1 MKFQPATCNLQPATC
16 NLQKI
21 PAGVCWQNEEILKMI
36 NHLVDFESLIDFEA
50 LKMAKKISFLGQ
62 LCKSCLGGQTVNIW
76 Q

>member
-1 MKFQPATCNLQPATC
+1 
-16 NLQKI
+16 
-21 PAGVCWQNEEILKMI
+21 MI